1 MGFAKGERI
10 VHPRHGACVIKDRIE
25 IELVEGFEEYYV
37 IEFPEQSLTMH
48 IPVER
53 SDDVG
58 LRSTMS
64 ESKVDQVIETLR
76 AVPRRLASNYKTRQA
91 SVREWLE
98 SGRPVAL
105 ARAIRDLSWRAE
117 ERSLTQRDRRMLSEA
132 RELLIAELALVLGE
146 TLDEARQR
154 IDKALA
160 IALANETARA
170 AT

>member
-1 MGFAKGERI
+1 MGFNKGERI
-10 VHPRHGACVIKDRIE
+10 VHPRHGACLVMDRVE

-37 IEFPEQSLTMH
+37 IEFPDQSLTMH

-53 SDDVG
+53 SDEIG

-64 ESKVDQVIETLR
+64 ETKVDQVIETLR

-91 SVREWLE
+91 RVREWLE

-105 ARAIRDLSWRAE
+105 ARAIRDLTWRAE
-117 ERSLTQRDRRMLSEA
+117 KRSLTQRDRRMLSEA
-132 RELLIAELALVLGE
+132 REMLVTELALVLGE

-154 IDKALA
+154 IDAALA
-160 IALANETARA
+160 VALSNETARA